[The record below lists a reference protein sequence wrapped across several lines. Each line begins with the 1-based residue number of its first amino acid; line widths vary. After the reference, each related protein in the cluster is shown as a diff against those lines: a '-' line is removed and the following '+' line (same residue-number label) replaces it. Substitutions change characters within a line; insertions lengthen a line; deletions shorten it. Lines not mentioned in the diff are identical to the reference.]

1 MVHDVGIHG
10 HGYPNRRYHPP
21 IMPMTNRFARPLA
34 GACLLAAPLALTSS
48 AHAAVTIVVQH
59 GKSPPSTIYADGNHL
74 RMDMNHE
81 SGPVGAKPGAPL
93 GTGFVV
99 IDATAR
105 KMMMVND
112 RDKTY
117 TELTEEDMKRAKAQ
131 MQAMRGQLAE
141 RMKNA
146 TPEQRARLESMMGP
160 AGAQGLKDGKP
171 HEWKF
176 EALGEKKTVN
186 GFACQMYRGL
196 LDGKP
201 HEEDCISPWSAGLVK
216 RSEFAGLEKF
226 GESINADLGV
236 EGGAGG
242 MPLFHQYPGFPISR
256 VVLDA
261 AGARGE
267 EQQVKS
273 IKSGALA
280 PALFAPPA
288 GYVERKKPEGMMGHL
303 PAGKPPGAPGAA
315 PAPGAVAPRP

>member
-1 MVHDVGIHG
+1 
-10 HGYPNRRYHPP
+10 
-21 IMPMTNRFARPLA
+21 MTNRFTRPLA
-34 GACLLAAPLALTSS
+34 GACLLAAPLAFTGA

-59 GKSPPSTIYADGNHL
+59 GTSPPSTIYADGNRL
-74 RMDMNHE
+74 RMDLNHE
-81 SGPVGAKPGAPL
+81 TGAPAAKPGEPR

-99 IDATAR
+99 IDAGTR

-131 MQAMRGQLAE
+131 MQGLRGQLAE

-146 TPEQRARLESMMGP
+146 TPEQRARMEAMMGP
-160 AGAQGLKDGKP
+160 AGAAQLNDQKP

-176 EALGEKKTVN
+176 EALGEKKTIN

-226 GESINADLGV
+226 GESINQDLGI
-236 EGGAGG
+236 GPGAGG

-273 IKSGALA
+273 IKPGALA
-280 PALFAPPA
+280 PGLFAPPA
-288 GYVERKKPEGMMGHL
+288 GYTQRKPLEGMAGHP
-303 PAGKPPGAPGAA
+303 PAGKPPGAA
-315 PAPGAVAPRP
+315 PAPAGPKP

>member
-1 MVHDVGIHG
+1 
-10 HGYPNRRYHPP
+10 
-21 IMPMTNRFARPLA
+21 MPMKRLARILS
-34 GACLLAAPLALTSS
+34 GACLLAAPTLSS

-59 GKSPPSTIYADGNHL
+59 GKSPPSTIYADGDHL
-74 RMDMNHE
+74 RMDLNHE
-81 SGPVGAKPGAPL
+81 TGAALGKPGES
-93 GTGFVV
+93 GSTGFIV
-99 IDATAR
+99 IDAAAR
-105 KMMMVND
+105 KMMMVQD

-117 TELTEEDMKRAKAQ
+117 TEMTEEDMNRAKAQ
-131 MQAMRGQLAE
+131 MQAVRGQLAE

-146 TPEQRARLESMMGP
+146 TPEQRARFEAMMGP
-160 AGAQGLKDGKP
+160 AGAAGMGDQKP

-176 EALGEKKTVN
+176 EPLGQKKTVN

-216 RSEFAGLEKF
+216 RADFAGLEKF
-226 GESINADLGV
+226 GESINQGLGIAR
-236 EGGAGG
+236 GAGG

-273 IKSGALA
+273 IKQGALA
-280 PALFAPPA
+280 PGLFAAPAGYTQRKPFEGAGHGMPGHPPA
-288 GYVERKKPEGMMGHL
+288 G
-303 PAGKPPGAPGAA
+303 
-315 PAPGAVAPRP
+315 